1 MEFKFAARTSSPAS
15 VQRSFK
21 FASRT
26 TSSSPVPDS
35 SRHVR
40 EQWTRSL
47 PLGLSRLCLTALV
60 MRVNDGVCLSDSTHA
75 NFRYQ
80 EALDCAN
87 GPSAGAQTEPIIV
100 IIIYLYSLNLLLSS
114 NRPTHWALGALGA
127 GHDDRRTGRT
137 ASGTSQFA
145 LSTDVLWLSN
155 EQYLALVVLVV
166 LSKNE
171 SHEVLCIFAS
181 FGALFR
187 CCRCHVTKVQFH
199 PAYYNLWS
207 ECG

>member
-87 GPSAGAQTEPIIV
+87 GPKEDAASFFCPRSFDRAIIV
-100 IIIYLYSLNLLLSS
+100 AQWYDLRLKTWETRVRTLPWASSGHVTTRSMSPQRLRSPMITFDLEWRKWRKGGCSFLLLS
-114 NRPTHWALGALGA
+114 A
-127 GHDDRRTGRT
+127 
-137 ASGTSQFA
+137 QF
-145 LSTDVLWLSN
+145 
-155 EQYLALVVLVV
+155 
-166 LSKNE
+166 
-171 SHEVLCIFAS
+171 
-181 FGALFR
+181 
-187 CCRCHVTKVQFH
+187 
-199 PAYYNLWS
+199 
-207 ECG
+207 

>member
-1 MEFKFAARTSSPAS
+1 MPSS
-15 VQRSFK
+15 VFH
-21 FASRT
+21 
-26 TSSSPVPDS
+26 SSSGWRPHSCRRD
-35 SRHVR
+35 HTY
-40 EQWTRSL
+40 EQEHISCKPLLRYHQLVEGRDLLVIKTCYKASNCFNDPQNTLSVLAILISVKHAQDL
-47 PLGLSRLCLTALV
+47 PIA
-60 MRVNDGVCLSDSTHA
+60 DSTH
-75 NFRYQ
+75 NQ
-80 EALDCAN
+80 
-87 GPSAGAQTEPIIV
+87 
-100 IIIYLYSLNLLLSS
+100 
-114 NRPTHWALGALGA
+114 
-127 GHDDRRTGRT
+127 
-137 ASGTSQFA
+137 SQFA